1 MTCAKG
7 RKGSIGDAV
16 RESVSV
22 CVCLCVW
29 SLRQLVTIT
38 AYSMQKERERER
50 GNEGDGCGD
59 VDEKD
64 AQDESC
70 LSTTSCQQPLDTSVV
85 T

>member
-1 MTCAKG
+1 MMQCA
-7 RKGSIGDAV
+7 SLL
-16 RESVSV
+16 
-22 CVCLCVW
+22 CVCVW

-38 AYSMQKERERER
+38 AYSMQRDVEREH
-50 GNEGDGCGD
+50 EGDGCGVEGNVDGD

>member
-1 MTCAKG
+1 M
-7 RKGSIGDAV
+7 
-16 RESVSV
+16 
-22 CVCLCVW
+22 CVW

-38 AYSMQKERERER
+38 AYSMQKEEEREREGMGETGAR
-50 GNEGDGCGD
+50 GSGD